1 MLNAENLSLVAL
13 LVLGLWAGSGL
24 VAASAAVL
32 LVIRV
37 VRLEMLLPA
46 LSENGVTI
54 GLMFLTLAM
63 LVPFAVGRVEFRQ
76 VLRTLTTWPGIAA
89 LVAGAVATHLN
100 AHGLDILT
108 HQSELMVAVIV
119 GSIIGIVLWG
129 GIPVGPLMAGGLIYM
144 MLTMTAL
151 IQRLF

>member
-13 LVLGLWAGSGL
+13 LLLGLWAGSGL

-37 VRLEMLLPA
+37 VRLEALLPL
-46 LSENGVTI
+46 LSENGVVI

-63 LVPFAVGRVEFRQ
+63 LVPFAVGRVDFRQ

-89 LVAGAVATHLN
+89 MVAGAVATHVN
-100 AHGLDILT
+100 GQGLDILT
-108 HQSELMVAVIV
+108 HHGELMVAIII

-129 GIPVGPLMAGGLIYM
+129 GIPVGPLMAGGLTYL
-144 MLTMTAL
+144 MLAAVAL
-151 IQRLF
+151 VQRLF